1 MGEEVNQGAVLAFGG
16 DGQDTLNVSGVGGLL
31 KGDVLEEGADR
42 GETEIT
48 GTSAIVS
55 VFFTMIEESAD
66 ERGVEIVQRELG
78 REFVE
83 LLLGEPEKQ
92 PEGVAVRGDGVRAG
106 LSLTDEAVGEKG
118 LQQGG

>member
-1 MGEEVNQGAVLAFGG
+1 MGEEVNQGAVMAFGG
-16 DGQDTLNVSGVGGLL
+16 DGQDTLNVSGVAGLL
-31 KGDVLEEGADR
+31 KGDVLEEGADP
-42 GETEIT
+42 GKTEIT

-66 ERGVEIVQRELG
+66 ERRVEIVQRELG

-83 LLLGEPEKQ
+83 LPLGEPEKQ
-92 PEGVAVRGDGVRAG
+92 PEGVAVRGDGVRTG

-118 LQQGG
+118 LQQGC